1 MEYPV
6 IFEAAEEGGFVVHI
20 PDFGCVTQGDT
31 EAEAEDMA
39 ADAICTMAREYM
51 RMGREVPLPGKVR
64 GRKYWMVR
72 LPALQETKIE
82 LYRAFRASGMRKSE
96 FARRL
101 GIPKTIVDRL
111 FDLDHHSRLDQVEAA
126 FKVLGK
132 ELHVTVRDAA

>member
-6 IFEAAEEGGFVVHI
+6 IFEAAEEGCFVVHI

-31 EAEAEDMA
+31 EAEDMA

-51 RMGREVPLPGKVR
+51 RMDREVPLPGKVR
-64 GRKYWMVR
+64 GRKHRMVR
-72 LPALQETKIE
+72 LSALQETKIE
-82 LYRAFRASGMRKSE
+82 RYRAFRASGMRKSE
-96 FARRL
+96 FARHL

-132 ELHVTVRDAA
+132 ELHVTVCDAA